1 MARPLRLLLAIGGL
15 LAVVLFAV
23 VGLRACR
30 SPQPPAAPAAS
41 FSAANVP
48 VESPDLALEVI
59 EVRGELHEGYIDWV
73 CLIRCKAPGGC
84 SADLRATVFY
94 RSAGSVERI
103 TLSGPVDVPIG
114 ARARLGAVQR
124 PPRKVDS
131 VERVSVRVVRTFR
144 SGDPVPT
151 PEY

>member
-1 MARPLRLLLAIGGL
+1 MARPLRLLVVIGALLAIAL
-15 LAVVLFAV
+15 LAVVGMRV
-23 VGLRACR
+23 CR
-30 SPQPPAAPAAS
+30 SPQPLAAPAAS

-59 EVRGELHEGYIDWV
+59 EVRGELHEGYIDWM

-124 PPRKVDS
+124 PPRRVDS
-131 VERVSVRVVRTFR
+131 VERASVRVVRTFR

>member
-1 MARPLRLLLAIGGL
+1 MARPLRLLVVIGAL
-15 LAVVLFAV
+15 LAVALLAVLGMRV
-23 VGLRACR
+23 CR
-30 SPQPPAAPAAS
+30 SPQPLAAPAAS

-59 EVRGELHEGYIDWV
+59 EVRGELHEGYIDWM

-124 PPRKVDS
+124 PPRRVDS
-131 VERVSVRVVRTFR
+131 VERASVRVVRTFR